1 MERIKR
7 LIDTLFVEEDLS
19 DEGLLEIIEG
29 IDAETAPYLFE
40 KALEK
45 KSLYYKDTVFMRGLI
60 EFTNYCK
67 QN

>member
-29 IDAETAPYLFE
+29 IDAETAPYL
-40 KALEK
+40 
-45 KSLYYKDTVFMRGLI
+45 
-60 EFTNYCK
+60 
-67 QN
+67 